1 MAILTDKEKY
11 EIMDELMQEVTDQI
25 LYEITNKKKDRPA
38 LLAELDAL
46 TSMKE
51 RLYAR
56 INK

>member
-1 MAILTDKEKY
+1 MATLTEKEKLVIV
-11 EIMDELMQEVTDQI
+11 EELFKEVTDQI
-25 LYEITNKKKDRPA
+25 LYEITNKKKDRQQ

-56 INK
+56 ITK